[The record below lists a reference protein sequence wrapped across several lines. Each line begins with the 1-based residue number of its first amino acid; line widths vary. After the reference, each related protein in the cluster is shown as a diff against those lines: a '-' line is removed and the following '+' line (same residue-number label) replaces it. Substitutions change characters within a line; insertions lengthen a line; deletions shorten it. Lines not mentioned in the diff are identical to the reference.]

1 MEQKTDYDYDF
12 WGAEAELTK
21 IKWFG
26 LEAIKKVRISKKY
39 RISEIDEIL
48 RKKRTITEAKLL
60 ISAKKAKVQTPFVYD
75 IETKKRTIIME
86 FINGTK
92 VKDFL
97 KSKEI
102 DKKVKRELME
112 EIGKKVGLLH
122 SNGLIHGD
130 LTTSNILIKNNKLV
144 FIDFGLGKFSNEIED
159 KAVDVLLMKK
169 CLTSTHAEDNKE
181 YFYAF
186 QKGYISSYIK
196 GSEILK
202 RALKVEARG
211 RHLKES
217 DVISEYIL

>member
-1 MEQKTDYDYDF
+1 MEQKTSYNYDF

-39 RISEIDEIL
+39 RISEIDEML

-60 ISAKKAKVQTPFVYD
+60 ITAKKAKVQTPFVYD
-75 IETKKRTIIME
+75 VDSKKRTIIME
-86 FINGTK
+86 FIDGTK

-97 KSKEI
+97 KSEEF
-102 DKKVKRELME
+102 DSKVKRKLME

-122 SNGLIHGD
+122 ANHLIHGD
-130 LTTSNILIKNNKLV
+130 LTTSNILLRNKKLV

-181 YFYAF
+181 YFISF
-186 QKGYISSYIK
+186 QKGYVSSYTK
-196 GSEILK
+196 GDEILK
-202 RALKVEARG
+202 RAM
-211 RHLKES
+211 
-217 DVISEYIL
+217 